1 MATLPSWIQRR
12 ELAARI
18 TTLTLEAGATE
29 LLQAMALYDRE
40 SPGARSGAFPIGR

>member
-1 MATLPSWIQRR
+1 MRGDADFLDTEAR
-12 ELAARI
+12 AARI

-40 SPGARSGAFPIGR
+40 RPGAR